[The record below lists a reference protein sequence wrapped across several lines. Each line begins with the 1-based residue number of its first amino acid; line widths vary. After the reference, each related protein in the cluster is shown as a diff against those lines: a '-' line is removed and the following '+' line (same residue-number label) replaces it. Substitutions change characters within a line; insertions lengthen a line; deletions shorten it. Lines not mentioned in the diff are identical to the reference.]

1 MNCIIC
7 NSRVNDLN
15 IKEFNLL
22 KEKPVMCLKC
32 KSKYLPAM
40 RFCKIPIKNYEIWHF
55 YVTEKN
61 VPKEAYIGLDQ
72 YFKPY
77 YLLASHYNLLTLVFD
92 TIPTDNELIECL
104 DQLNMGDII
113 MITYD
118 YGKEILNEI

>member
-7 NSRVNDLN
+7 NSKVNNLN
-15 IKEFNLL
+15 IKELNLS
-22 KEKPVMCLKC
+22 KEKPVLCLKC
-32 KSKYLPAM
+32 KSKYLPDM

-55 YVTEKN
+55 YVTEHN
-61 VPKEAYIGLDQ
+61 VSSDAHIGLDQ

-92 TIPTDNELIECL
+92 SVPNDPELL
-104 DQLNMGDII
+104 DCIDSLQMGDII